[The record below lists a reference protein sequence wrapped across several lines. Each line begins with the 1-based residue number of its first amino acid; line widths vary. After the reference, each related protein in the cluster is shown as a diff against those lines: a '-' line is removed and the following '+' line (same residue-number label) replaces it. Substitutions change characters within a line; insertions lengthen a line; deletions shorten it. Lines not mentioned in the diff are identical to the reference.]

1 MTNVRMKIPFQ
12 AMKTGLCAFGLGACL
27 AANAVDTVD
36 LDFEIAQVPRL
47 RWVGTANTTYRIE
60 YTTDPKTSAV
70 WHFLADVKIT
80 NNAAIF
86 YDYAAPDNPHRF
98 YRVSVPRTPPSGNV
112 PAGMVPIPAGSFPM
126 GNPDA
131 DAGSGPEHTVTVNA
145 FLMDTKLVTYQ
156 LWTNVYR
163 WATNGN
169 VYQFAHAGSGKATNH
184 PVQMVDWYDAVKWC
198 NARSERDGLTPCYY
212 TSANKSFATVYRT
225 GTVDLATNYVNW
237 AANGY
242 RLPTEAEWERAA
254 RGGTNGLR
262 FPWGNTISQTQANYY
277 GNTSACY
284 PYDLGP
290 NGFHST
296 FISAIPYTSPAGY
309 FQTNRYGLYDMS
321 GNVSAWCWDWYSST
335 YYAESDNATNPL
347 GPDPDVYRS
356 TRGGSWR
363 DLASA
368 VGCYSRDAK
377 KPLNAINTLGLRC
390 VITAQ

>member
-1 MTNVRMKIPFQ
+1 MTNAIMKIPFQ
-12 AMKTGLCAFGLGACL
+12 AIKTSLCALGL
-27 AANAVDTVD
+27 AACVAVQAAPTTTNQITN
-36 LDFEIAQVPRL
+36 LKLVPRL
-47 RWVGTANTTYRIE
+47 TIQSVVGYNNQIQFSTNTRNWYILTDLVVKTPTYTYDDLTAPAGAQRYYR
-60 YTTDPKTSAV
+60 
-70 WHFLADVKIT
+70 FLAWS
-80 NNAAIF
+80 NSEPGA
-86 YDYAAPDNPHRF
+86 
-98 YRVSVPRTPPSGNV
+98 VPGD
-112 PAGMVPIPAGSFPM
+112 MVPIPAGSFQM

-131 DAGSGPEHTVTVNA
+131 AANTGPGHTVTVDG

-198 NARSERDGLTPCYY
+198 NARSEREGKTPCYY
-212 TSANKSFATVYRT
+212 TDASKVPATVYRT
-225 GTVDLATNYVNW
+225 GTVVLAADHVNW

-254 RGGTNGLR
+254 RGDTNGLR
-262 FPWGNTISQTQANYY
+262 FPWGNTISHAQANYY
-277 GNTSACY
+277 GNTSAGY

-296 FISAIPYTSPAGY
+296 FTSGSTPHTSPAGY
-309 FQTNRYGLYDMS
+309 FQANNFGLYDMA
-321 GNVSAWCWDWYSST
+321 GNVSEWCWDWYSST

-347 GPDPDVYRS
+347 GPDPDTYRS

-363 DLASA
+363 DLAAA
-368 VGCYSRDAK
+368 VGCYSRDAR
-377 KPLNAINTLGLRC
+377 KPNNRFNTLGFRC
-390 VITAQ
+390 VRATE